1 MENEINALKEQ
12 LSQQQIQIKDFQLCL
27 KKKEETLAILTK
39 QNEKISQ
46 NQEKLQRQLD
56 LFEELTTDQKGK
68 KIQYSVKANL
78 KNEIMQNLVE
88 EICFQQ
94 SIAKLEQKM
103 QEMNFNINQRISQ
116 IQTDLCNV
124 EVFCN
129 KNMAKVQETVE
140 VVNDFEKNK
149 NISRDFLQK
158 YDSLMNLLQKNE
170 LKQGEVK
177 NRCELLETQ
186 IVRKVDINDVGKL
199 TEQIKDGFVSNK
211 LFTTQLENIKQQ
223 LYNEIKRKTDQSQ
236 FDQHVYQIEAKLE
249 YVKNTLRSQ
258 PKNYQSAPV
267 VKVVQ
272 NSKQKVEKEDDQ
284 ERMPQIVKQEI
295 QMQQIIK
302 EVPVIDTEALNELQK
317 KIEQLQLAM
326 NKHAEDFNTQIIDY
340 QSQIMN
346 VKSNFETKFK
356 ISQSLVQSAQTSA
369 SEAVKRA
376 REVEQYV
383 LDNMLTKEYINQFQ
397 KKTSDKIDNFDKGY
411 QETIEKLTQ
420 ISNRATDSLGDL
432 AIRLRLIPTREELIE
447 RLEFVQAVS
456 SDNMQIKMDIQKI
469 LDLLKEHDEFFLLK
483 ANKIDLKRLE
493 DEIELI
499 KKKEPDF
506 IVMQCEKDVT
516 QIKDEVKEFQQEIID
531 FRAEIIKMLNFSIFE
546 EGELET
552 YQEKQ
557 KQKVSYNNF
566 TSINRNSHS
575 PNLSHNQTQ
584 KQINPQSFRT
594 QIQAQ
599 QNKKISS
606 NNQQQQQKNS
616 QNNSKQSNERES
628 ALQLE
633 EQETG
638 RYIFPWV
645 DQIRNGI
652 FDTYSVYDV
661 LYTKA
666 NHSQVQELF
675 DKKANKMVVGK
686 LMDIVNNMKKQL
698 VYLVVGQNQLIKTI
712 SNTSEQAGQSQGTK
726 EENRHKRELELQ
738 SLLRQNTK
746 LLVWISSQ
754 DLGQDQQFVKKLK
767 EKNAITVDFN
777 MMEQMVEEVFSRY
790 QQLHK
795 LYVKQPNIKYTQEEI
810 KLLDNFVRDIIPN
823 RQLQFDDIYRE
834 DNHLEVEQMEF
845 DQNEFVPE
853 TIQSQHIK
861 SNKILKEKS
870 SMILGASQEKSQL
883 LSENLHAEQ
892 TDPNQIRQK
901 ELSKQMSIIPTNN
914 SDFTKSQQFE
924 GSSFTFKN
932 NRSKLRIDASDKKDR
947 TNKSIHNTQHTNQQ
961 EDEDNLFLQSIQKDT
976 QLLKDS
982 LNTLITKD
990 GYTKIFISP
999 DEAEQIKK
1007 DSKYL
1012 KSSSTFISK
1021 KASTVS
1027 TTRALKKSVYTNQFA
1042 TNDSQESIQYLD
1054 LLASQN
1060 SKIQEQRLLN
1070 NNIITQ
1076 NIKKRDAYKKQKQKQ
1091 QTNKLSQTQVIQG
1104 QFLLN
1109 NSNSDLNQTY
1119 SQNLTQQ
1126 SVDLSTSISRRN
1138 KNQASFNLN
1147 NKKQFSH
1154 SENISPREDLFSKTN
1169 YKQKHK
1175 NSETTYDITDF

>member
-12 LSQQQIQIKDFQLCL
+12 LSQQQIQIKEFHVRL
-27 KKKEETLAILTK
+27 KKKEETLVNLTK

-94 SIAKLEQKM
+94 SIAKLEQKI
-103 QEMNFNINQRISQ
+103 QEINFNINQRISQ

-149 NISRDFLQK
+149 NISRDFQQK

-170 LKQGEVK
+170 LKQSEVK

-211 LFTTQLENIKQQ
+211 LFTTQIENIKQQ

-258 PKNYQSAPV
+258 PKSQQPAPI
-267 VKVVQ
+267 VKVIQ
-272 NSKQKVEKEDDQ
+272 NSKYKGEKEDEQ
-284 ERMPQIVKQEI
+284 ERIPQIVKQEI

-302 EVPVIDTEALNELQK
+302 EVPVI
-317 KIEQLQLAM
+317 KIEAISELEKKLESLQVAM

-346 VKSNFETKFK
+346 IKSNFETKFK
-356 ISQSLVQSAQTSA
+356 ISQGLVQSAQTSA
-369 SEAVKRA
+369 SEAVKRG

-383 LDNMLTKEYINQFQ
+383 LDNMLTKDYISQFQ
-397 KKTSDKIDNFDKGY
+397 IKINDKIEHFDKGY

-447 RLEFVQAVS
+447 RLEFVKAVS
-456 SDNMQIKMDIQKI
+456 TDNMQIKMDIQKI

-483 ANKIDLKRLE
+483 ANKFDLKKLE
-493 DEIELI
+493 DEIEII

-516 QIKDEVKEFQQEIID
+516 QIKDEVKEFQKEIID
-531 FRAEIIKMLNFSIFE
+531 FRSEIIKMLNFSIFE

-557 KQKVSYNNF
+557 KQKVSQNNIA
-566 TSINRNSHS
+566 SNNRNSYS
-575 PNLSHNQTQ
+575 PKLSHNQAQ
-584 KQINPQSFRT
+584 KQINPQLFRA

-599 QNKKISS
+599 QNKKVSTS
-606 NNQQQQQKNS
+606 NQKQKNS
-616 QNNSKQSNERES
+616 QNNSKLSSERES
-628 ALQLE
+628 VLQLN

-666 NHSQVQELF
+666 NHSQIQELF

-712 SNTSEQAGQSQGTK
+712 GNTSEQAGQSQGTK
-726 EENRHKRELELQ
+726 EENRHKREIELQ

-795 LYVKQPNIKYTQEEI
+795 LYVKQQNVKYTQEEI
-810 KLLDNFVRDIIPN
+810 KLLDNFVKDIIPN
-823 RQLQFDDIYRE
+823 RQLYFDDINRE
-834 DNHLEVEQMEF
+834 DNRIEVEQMEV
-845 DQNEFVPE
+845 DQNEFVTE
-853 TIQSQHIK
+853 TMQSQHIK

-870 SMILGASQEKSQL
+870 SMILGASQQQSQL
-883 LSENLHAEQ
+883 LSENLHLGL
-892 TDPNQIRQK
+892 TGPNQVRQK
-901 ELSKQMSIIPTNN
+901 ELSKQMSIIQTNN
-914 SDFTKSQQFE
+914 SDFTKSQQLE
-924 GSSFTFKN
+924 GSTFTFKN
-932 NRSKLRIDASDKKDR
+932 NKSKLRIDASDKKDK
-947 TNKSIHNTQHTNQQ
+947 TNKSIHITQHTNQQ
-961 EDEDNLFLQSIQKDT
+961 EDEENLFLQSIQKDT

-990 GYTKIFISP
+990 GYTKIFISAE
-999 DEAEQIKK
+999 EAEQIKK

-1027 TTRALKKSVYTNQFA
+1027 TTRALKKTAYSNQFA
-1042 TNDSQESIQYLD
+1042 TNDSQESILYLD
-1054 LLASQN
+1054 LLVSQN
-1060 SKIQEQRLLN
+1060 SKLQEQRLMN
-1070 NNIITQ
+1070 NNVIIQ
-1076 NIKKRDAYKKQKQKQ
+1076 NIKKRDAYKKQKSKQ
-1091 QTNKLSQTQVIQG
+1091 QVSKLNQTQITQG
-1104 QFLLN
+1104 QYMLN

-1138 KNQASFNLN
+1138 KNQANICLN

-1154 SENISPREDLFSKTN
+1154 SENVSPREDLFNKTN

-1175 NSETTYDITDF
+1175 NSETSYDITNF

>member
-1 MENEINALKEQ
+1 MENEIHALKEQ
-12 LSQQQIQIKDFQLCL
+12 LSQQQIQIKEFQTSL
-27 KKKEETLAILTK
+27 KKKEETLVNLTK
-39 QNEKISQ
+39 QNERISQ

-56 LFEELTTDQKGK
+56 MFEELTTDQKGK

-149 NISRDFLQK
+149 NISKDFLQK

-170 LKQGEVK
+170 LIQGEVK

-186 IVRKVDINDVGKL
+186 MVRKVDINDVGKL

-211 LFTTQLENIKQQ
+211 LFTTQLENVKQQ

-249 YVKNTLRSQ
+249 YIKNTLRSQ
-258 PKNYQSAPV
+258 PKNQQPSTV

-272 NSKQKVEKEDDQ
+272 NSKQKVEKEEEQ
-284 ERMPQIVKQEI
+284 ERVPQIVKQEI

-302 EVPVIDTEALNELQK
+302 EVPVINTEIVNGLEK
-317 KIEQLQLAM
+317 KIEQLQVAM
-326 NKHAEDFNTQIIDY
+326 NKHAEDFSTQIIDY

-346 VKSNFETKFK
+346 IKSNFDTKFK
-356 ISQSLVQSAQTSA
+356 ISQGLVQSAQTSA
-369 SEAVKRA
+369 SEAVKRG

-383 LDNMLTKEYINQFQ
+383 LDNMLTKDYISQFQ
-397 KKTSDKIDNFDKGY
+397 KKINDKIDNFDKGY

-456 SDNMQIKMDIQKI
+456 TDNIQIKMDIQKI

-493 DEIELI
+493 DEIEVI

-516 QIKDEVKEFQQEIID
+516 QIKDEVKEFQKEIID

-566 TSINRNSHS
+566 SSNNRNSYS
-575 PNLSHNQTQ
+575 PNLSNNQTQ
-584 KQINPQSFRT
+584 KQINPQPLRT
-594 QIQAQ
+594 QLQAQ
-599 QNKKISS
+599 QNRKTSII
-606 NNQQQQQKNS
+606 NQQQKNS
-616 QNNSKQSNERES
+616 KNNSKQSSERES

-726 EENRHKRELELQ
+726 EENRHKREIELQ

-834 DNHLEVEQMEF
+834 DNQLEVEQIEF
-845 DQNEFVPE
+845 DQNDFVAE
-853 TIQSQHIK
+853 TMQSQHIK
-861 SNKILKEKS
+861 SNKIFKEKYG
-870 SMILGASQEKSQL
+870 MVLGTSQQQSQL
-883 LSENLHAEQ
+883 LNENQNYGMTE
-892 TDPNQIRQK
+892 PNQVLQK
-901 ELSKQMSIIPTNN
+901 QLSKQISIIPTNN
-914 SDFTKSQQFE
+914 SDFTKSQQLE

-932 NRSKLRIDASDKKDR
+932 NKSKLRIDASDKKDK
-947 TNKSIHNTQHTNQQ
+947 TNKSIHITQHTNQQ

-999 DEAEQIKK
+999 EEAEQIKK

-1027 TTRALKKSVYTNQFA
+1027 TTRALKKTACTNQFA

-1060 SKIQEQRLLN
+1060 QKVQEQRLLN
-1070 NNIITQ
+1070 NNVITQ

-1091 QTNKLSQTQVIQG
+1091 NVSKLNQTQVTQG
-1104 QFLLN
+1104 QYMLN

-1126 SVDLSTSISRRN
+1126 SIDLSTSISRRN
-1138 KNQASFNLN
+1138 KNQASFSLS

-1175 NSETTYDITDF
+1175 NSETSYDITDF